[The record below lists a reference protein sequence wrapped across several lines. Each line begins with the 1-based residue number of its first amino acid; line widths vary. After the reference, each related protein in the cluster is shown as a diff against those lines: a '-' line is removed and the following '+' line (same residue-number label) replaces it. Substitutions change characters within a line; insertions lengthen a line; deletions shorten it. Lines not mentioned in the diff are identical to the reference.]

1 MQVDELTGTQLR
13 AARAVC
19 GWSVREV
26 SDLSGIGTSTIKRYE
41 TEHGIPASRKGHLST
56 LRAIFEAHGIQF
68 IGAPDDSPGIRV
80 TTPRPQRAEP

>member
-1 MQVDELTGTQLR
+1 MQAEELTGTQLR

-41 TEHGIPASRKGHLST
+41 AENAIPASRKGHLAT
-56 LRAIFEAHGIQF
+56 LRGIFEAHGIQF
-68 IGAPDDSPGIRV
+68 IGTPEDDPGIRV
-80 TTPRPQRAEP
+80 TTPRP

>member
-1 MQVDELTGTQLR
+1 MQVEELTGTQLR

-41 TEHGIPASRKGHLST
+41 SEDSVPASRKGHLAT
-56 LRAIFEAHGIQF
+56 LKDIFEANGIEF
-68 IGAPDDSPGIRV
+68 IGTPDDRPGIRV
-80 TTPRPQRAEP
+80 DTPRR

>member
-1 MQVDELTGTQLR
+1 MQVEELTGTQLR

-41 TEHGIPASRKGHLST
+41 SEDGVPASRKGHLST
-56 LRAIFEAHGIQF
+56 LKGIFEAHGITF
-68 IGAPDDSPGIRV
+68 IGTPYDRPGIRV
-80 TTPRPQRAEP
+80 DISRA